1 MAKRHRNSG
10 STSRTRTN
18 ASVPTETPESAA
30 PDGAADLPPSS
41 GPQPTRRRAT
51 AQSMAASQRDISVS
65 EFFAKNRHLL
75 GFDNPRKALLT
86 TIKEAVDNSL
96 DACEEAGI
104 LPEIWVH
111 VEQTG
116 TNRYKIGVQDNGPG
130 ILKKQIPLIFGKLLY
145 GSKFHRLRMS
155 RGQQGIG
162 ISAAGMYGVLTTG
175 KPVKIVSKIS
185 PRKPAHYYEIKID
198 TKKNLPEILN
208 GKGEGVDIPPG
219 DAGRAYIEKHG
230 IEWVEINHGTRV
242 TIELE
247 GKYVRGRGS
256 VDEYLEQTAIANPHV
271 TIHYLDPENGS
282 SDSPTEKL
290 YERSTDVLPREPKE
304 IKPHPYG
311 IELGMLVTMLS
322 DSKSMTLS
330 QFLTSSF
337 SKVSSAVAAR
347 VCAAAGVGTRTTTGR
362 VGRNEADKLFH
373 ALRETKIASPST
385 DCISPIGE
393 ELLLK
398 GLHHVV
404 PGEFYVAATRPP
416 AVYRGNPFQIEVAL
430 AYGGMSS
437 ANRVPFDVLEQL
449 LDETDARTLRQF
461 LTSTFYGLGSDAADQ
476 IIKEAQLSPR
486 ASASKMKPSEIKK
499 LHEAMRSVNLDAGQT
514 MNVLRYAN
522 RVPLQFQ
529 HGACAITQMV
539 MGTNWRS
546 YGLTQSRGQLP
557 SGPVTI
563 MVHMASVWVPF
574 TSESKEAIAS
584 YPEIQKELRLAL
596 QSAGRKLGMY
606 LRRRLKVKQEGER
619 RNIFLRYLGEVANA
633 VSDINNADRKQ
644 LYDQLLVVAK
654 KKTATADVKLDERGR
669 IDRRNR
675 RSPGNRPHRTHR
687 RQTNRN
693 RHPQRGTHQWPK
705 ELVEVPPP
713 TAAAANKEK
722 VVLSDRDKKTLKDLI
737 GLADRIVVGRREEA
751 RSLPRYPHPHAVEHQ
766 VQQDQA
772 VPGDGVESAIG
783 GNCSISRKPRST
795 CNRCSWPAAASG

>member
-1 MAKRHRNSG
+1 
-10 STSRTRTN
+10 
-18 ASVPTETPESAA
+18 
-30 PDGAADLPPSS
+30 
-41 GPQPTRRRAT
+41 
-51 AQSMAASQRDISVS
+51 MAASQRDISVS

-104 LPEIWVH
+104 VPEIWIH
-111 VEQTG
+111 VEQSG
-116 TNRYKIGVQDNGPG
+116 PNRYKVGVQDNGPG

-198 TKKNLPEILN
+198 TKRNLPEILN
-208 GKGEGVDIPPG
+208 GRGDGEDIPPG
-219 DAGRAYIEKHG
+219 DNGTKYIQKHG
-230 IEWVEINHGTRV
+230 IEWIELDHGTRV

-247 GKYVRGRGS
+247 GKFVRGRGS

-271 TIHYLDPENGS
+271 TIHYIDPESGPALQKRRRGPRDEQRARVGPLDR
-282 SDSPTEKL
+282 SDSPRAQGNQAASL
-290 YERSTDVLPREPKE
+290 RHRAGHAGHHAAGRQGDHPLAVSDQLVQPRQLGRGQPHLPDGRAQPARSTTK
-304 IKPHPYG
+304 I
-311 IELGMLVTMLS
+311 
-322 DSKSMTLS
+322 
-330 QFLTSSF
+330 
-337 SKVSSAVAAR
+337 
-347 VCAAAGVGTRTTTGR
+347 
-362 VGRNEADKLFH
+362 GRNEADKLYH
-373 ALRETKIASPST
+373 AIMETKIGNPST

-404 PGEFYVAATRPP
+404 PGEFYVASTRPP

-430 AYGGMSS
+430 AYGGMST
-437 ANRVPFDVLEQL
+437 ANRVPLDVLKEL
-449 LDETDARTLRQF
+449 LSESDARTLRQF

-476 IIKEAQLSPR
+476 IIKEADLGPRNSPG
-486 ASASKMKPSEIKK
+486 KLKPAETAR
-499 LHEAMRSVNLDAGQT
+499 LHEAMKSVNLEAGQT
-514 MNVLRYAN
+514 MTVLRYAN

-529 HGACAITQMV
+529 HAACAVTQMV

-596 QSAGRKLGMY
+596 QSVGRKLSMY
-606 LRRRLKVKQEGER
+606 MRRRLKVKQEGER
-619 RNIFLRYLGEVANA
+619 RNVFLRYLGEVAGA
-633 VSDINNADRKQ
+633 VSEINQADRKK
-644 LYDQLLVVAK
+644 LYDQLLLVAK
-654 KKTATADVKLDERGR
+654 KKTAQADVKLDERG
-669 IDRRNR
+669 
-675 RSPGNRPHRTHR
+675 
-687 RQTNRN
+687 
-693 RHPQRGTHQWPK
+693 
-705 ELVEVPPP
+705 
-713 TAAAANKEK
+713 K
-722 VVLSDRDKKTLKDLI
+722 VI
-737 GLADRIVVGRREEA
+737 EEA
-751 RSLPRYPHPHAVEHQ
+751 EAELESDPSVLIVE
-766 VQQDQA
+766 QA
-772 VPGDGVESAIG
+772 NEIGIRTPGTNNGEKDS
-783 GNCSISRKPRST
+783 
-795 CNRCSWPAAASG
+795 